1 VHVAVPYVDEAAI
14 ERQIAAALA
23 SVDSHRIAA
32 DAARAARHGM
42 ATGAAG
48 LEQNARRME
57 LEARLLGSRA
67 YRERRIAEAAG
78 RGQQLGHDD
87 LIEMAR
93 GLREGARDLHE
104 GAREM
109 RRSAAEMGRDRH
121 D

>member
-1 VHVAVPYVDEAAI
+1 VAVPYVDEAAI
-14 ERQIAAALA
+14 ERQVALALA

-78 RGQQLGHDD
+78 RGQRLGHDD

-93 GLREGARDLHE
+93 GLREGARGMHE

-109 RRSAAEMGRDRH
+109 RRSAAELGRDGH